1 MSKVKA
7 SKKLIP
13 FDAAR
18 YLTDDAAVAE
28 YISIVLETGDSD
40 HLLLALSDIARARDM
55 IRIRKDRRPI
65 RLAERYG
72 LSQEFS
78 EEACPRGR
86 G

>member
-1 MSKVKA
+1 MA
-7 SKKLIP
+7 ANL
-13 FDAAR
+13 DAWLEGAP
-18 YLTDDAAVAE
+18 DDAAGVAR
-28 YISIVLETGDSD
+28 
-40 HLLLALSDIARARDM
+40 ALGDIARARDM